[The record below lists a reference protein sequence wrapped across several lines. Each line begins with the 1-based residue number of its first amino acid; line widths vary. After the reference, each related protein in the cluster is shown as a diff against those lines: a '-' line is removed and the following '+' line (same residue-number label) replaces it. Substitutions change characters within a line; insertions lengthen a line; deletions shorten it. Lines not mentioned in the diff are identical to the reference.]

1 MANYIGN
8 CITPRVSSDHIA
20 KVRVPAGGLTAG
32 SLVFCEKL
40 DTGIAGNL
48 EVYEATKPLTA
59 NLGSKHLAMVVC
71 GGFETLADGRRP
83 AGQPDYTQYT
93 YAEGEI
99 ADVVFVDPHLFFEIG
114 VGDVTGGDA
123 TPANDVGKY
132 IVPANN
138 TFAGAVQA
146 TNANIGCSLKILAV
160 RNFPVGGLYG
170 GQFVT
175 TYVCVA
181 Q

>member
-8 CITPRVSSDHIA
+8 CITPRVSSEHIA

-32 SLVFCEKL
+32 ALVFCEKL
-40 DTGIAGNL
+40 DAGIAGNL

-99 ADVVFVDPHLFFEIG
+99 ADVVFLDAHLFFE
-114 VGDVTGGDA
+114 VATSAVTGGDA
-123 TPANDVGKY
+123 TPANDIGKY
-132 IVPANN
+132 IIAANG
-138 TFAGAVQA
+138 TFAGAV
-146 TNANIGCSLKILAV
+146 NAANTGAGCSLKILAV